1 MCAENVASGLVEGVE
16 RERPR
21 TGPDVRSQGGRADVR
36 AHFFDLLK
44 GARGPRLERR
54 RAEREDAV
62 FVGFAE
68 GAVARMEYRRDDF
81 RAENA
86 DAGRQAAVQGSAE
99 VGGWNGGR
107 KGKGRNLAKRVDA
120 GVGATG
126 ALGKDA
132 LACSAMDCIREQPL
146 DGRQAGL
153 DLPSMVGCPVI
164 GEDELPLLHGDAL
177 HGNTGGK
184 LSVFS

>member
-16 RERPR
+16 RERPG
-21 TGPDVRSQGGRADVR
+21 TGPDIGSQGGRADDR
-36 AHFFDLLK
+36 THFFDLLK
-44 GARGPRLERR
+44 GPGVQGPRFELR

-68 GAVARMEYRRDDF
+68 GAVARMEFRRDDF
-81 RAENA
+81 RAEDA
-86 DAGRQAAVQGSAE
+86 DAGRQAAVEGSAK

-107 KGKGRNLAKRVDA
+107 KGKGGNLAKRVDA

-132 LACSAMDCIREQPL
+132 LARGAMDCIREQEIA
-146 DGRQAGL
+146 RA
-153 DLPSMVGCPVI
+153 
-164 GEDELPLLHGDAL
+164 
-177 HGNTGGK
+177 
-184 LSVFS
+184 